1 MTQEDLFMSK
11 LHPKQREMI
20 IKTTTLL
27 SGMGCKYYIKTPDG
41 EVFSLGLKTAG
52 SDNNPKVVKT
62 KAESKFK
69 HGERTAYVRPFIEQI
84 KEVGQIVSVP
94 PGVGMTLKEVLSI
107 VSSTAH
113 GELGKGMYQA
123 EVDEANNCVTVMNT
137 GGIRV

>member
-1 MTQEDLFMSK
+1 MFMNT
-11 LHPKQREMI
+11 LHPKQREMV

-52 SDNNPKVVKT
+52 SESNPKVAKV

-69 HGERTAYVRPFIEQI
+69 HGERTAYVRPYIDQI
-84 KEVGQIVSVP
+84 KDVGQIVSVP
-94 PGVGMTLKEVLSI
+94 LGLGMTLKELMAI
-107 VSSTAH
+107 LSSTAH
-113 GELGKGMYQA
+113 GVLGKGMYQA
-123 EVDEANNCVTVMNT
+123 EVDENNNCVTVMNT